1 MDMLF
6 FIASKVIWGLLRPD
20 AWIVIGAGLT
30 CVALLSSWR
39 RIGKWAASL
48 TFVFVLLVAVVPVG
62 DVLLRPLETRHPA
75 APELSQIDGI
85 IVLGG
90 SEQAGLSARWDQV
103 VLNEGGERFIGAMA
117 LARQHPQ
124 ARVVFTGGSGAL
136 GDAGRTSGSNA
147 AVAERFFIEQ
157 GLDLARLTLEGASRN
172 TAENAALSLALIKP
186 KPEDVWVLVTSAFHM
201 PRSVNSFHAAGWD
214 NIVPWPV
221 DYRAY
226 SLRDG
231 LGWNLGRNLEVLNTA
246 VREYIGLLA
255 YKATGR

>member
-1 MDMLF
+1 VDTLF
-6 FIASKVIWGLLRPD
+6 FMASKVIWGLLRPD

-30 CVALLSSWR
+30 FGALMFGWR
-39 RIGKWAASL
+39 RIAKVAAGT
-48 TFVFVLLVAVVPVG
+48 TFAFVLLLAVVPVG
-62 DVLLRPLETRHPA
+62 DMVLRPLETRYPA
-75 APELSQIDGI
+75 SPALTHNITGI

-157 GLDLARLTLEGASRN
+157 GLDPARLTLEGASRN
-172 TAENAALSLALIKP
+172 TAENAAQSLALIAP
-186 KPEDVWVLVTSAFHM
+186 APDETWVLVTRPFTC
-201 PRSVNSFHAAGWD
+201 
-214 NIVPWPV
+214 
-221 DYRAY
+221 RA
-226 SLRDG
+226 L
-231 LGWNLGRNLEVLNTA
+231 
-246 VREYIGLLA
+246 
-255 YKATGR
+255 